1 MPTQTPAS
9 APRGTQKVSRSA
21 VAAPA
26 RKPTTKQKK
35 IHSLTAQ
42 TPQKAKYLRSLFAW
56 FGPPVILWQQNVVQ
70 VCPVHS
76 HSGFH
81 GLVQLYGRPQW
92 PVPG

>member
-35 IHSLTAQ
+35 EKGQ
-42 TPQKAKYLRSLFAW
+42 RSEEHTSEL
-56 FGPPVILWQQNVVQ
+56 QSQ
-70 VCPVHS
+70 
-76 HSGFH
+76 
-81 GLVQLYGRPQW
+81 
-92 PVPG
+92 

>member
-35 IHSLTAQ
+35 SAPSPRRRPKKPNIFVRFLQRLGVAVVHFGYRT
-42 TPQKAKYLRSLFAW
+42 RE
-56 FGPPVILWQQNVVQ
+56 GPP
-70 VCPVHS
+70 P
-76 HSGFH
+76 
-81 GLVQLYGRPQW
+81 
-92 PVPG
+92 